1 MKAVVSRGIV
11 GAGLLGLLALPVAA
25 QDLTIVS
32 VVKGGP
38 QPMTQTQYLTAD
50 QARTSTGD
58 TDVIVQYGPG
68 RIITIDNKKKE
79 YSEATFDEMA
89 ATLRKLDEQMAKMP
103 AFLQKSMGGG
113 VKPVTVQKGTA
124 TRQIAGYDCTQYTLS
139 QGEDMVFEI
148 WAAPTIQAPT
158 KLVESMKAQW
168 AAMGPMGRRFAAM
181 YDEMAK
187 IKGYPLS
194 FGMGY
199 KLAGKKIDSVI
210 EATEV
215 KKGPIPPSVF
225 AIPAGYK
232 QKPAPFAQK

>member
-1 MKAVVSRGIV
+1 VFTA
-11 GAGLLGLLALPVAA
+11 AGLLGVLALPAAA

-38 QPMTQTQYLTAD
+38 QPMTQTQYLAAD

-79 YSEATFDEMA
+79 YTETTFAEMA
-89 ATLRKLDEQMAKMP
+89 AALQKVDAEMAKMP

-124 TRQIAGYDCTQYTLS
+124 TRQIAGYECTQYTLT
-139 QGEDMVFEI
+139 QGDEMVFDI
-148 WAAPTIQAPT
+148 WAAPAIQVPT
-158 KLVESMKAQW
+158 KYVEAMKARW
-168 AAMGPMGRRFAAM
+168 AAMGPMGRRFSAM

-199 KLAGKKIDSVI
+199 KLAGKKIDSLI

-215 KKGPIPPSVF
+215 KKGPIPASVF
-225 AIPAGYK
+225 EIPAGYK
-232 QKPAPFAQK
+232 PKPGPFAQK